1 MSEGQL
7 KCCGSAL
14 FLKKRYGVG
23 YHMTL
28 VKDTNFNENK
38 TLGLV
43 SEMIPTSKLTSN
55 VGAEVGYILESESS
69 KQFKPLFQCLEE
81 KQQEFGISSF
91 GVSVT
96 TLEEVFLKV
105 GENAEVEANELNGH
119 VKGEKEHL
127 HMADSSESRLDPD
140 RMLSGMALKIS
151 QFKAMFMK
159 RLLHSMR
166 EKKALITQIIL
177 PLLLV
182 LCGLLLAMS
191 TGSQEEDPKL
201 EMSVKMLK
209 DKSDQLYGYFV
220 DFRPNSYKKDA
231 DMYNQMSKSYY
242 DSVSVTFS
250 DKTADVARIQHNNTG
265 ANINVLFGKGS
276 YSGVVSAEKTEC
288 CNYKYL
294 VLNEQCR
301 TAFSSLAEV
310 KRICGETPSNLGYKS
325 CLPCLEKGSRDCK
338 SIYTPYVSQLYNAS
352 QLTHPEFQEYIMEEA
367 ANDVSTYFKERVVAM
382 ATHLSLTNET
392 IHKVWYSNQG
402 WHTLPSALSASSNIL
417 LRYYTNS
424 TGYKITANNHPLPRN
439 TIEKTVKTQQNTDVF
454 FLMIFIA
461 MAASFVAASFVTFI
475 VTEKTSKAKH
485 IQFVSG
491 VDSVVYWSA
500 TFCWDF
506 INYLVPATLIFILIC
521 AFDLDYFNDDLG
533 AVCLSLI
540 MFGLSVLPFVYL
552 LSFAFTSAVIA
563 YAVIAL
569 LLMIISLAMI
579 IAVFIVNLLNEDD
592 IFVIMHHIFLLFPTY
607 AFPQALFDIT
617 MNYNNRKTCLSSA
630 RAQLTCVSRGTEYV
644 DNVVTWSRPGIGVH
658 CFYMFMEF
666 VVYSLLVFLIEEGFF
681 IRYVIG
687 RPVTNAFVA
696 KEGEDSDVQQE
707 RQKVFDLT
715 EDEIADKSLVVK
727 DLTKVYRTT
736 GMTAVDH
743 LNFAIPKAECFGLLG
758 VNGAGKTTTF
768 GMLTGE
774 LGISDGTAYMYG
786 YNIQT
791 NIKQVQQRLGYCPQ
805 FDALVE
811 TLTGREMLRMF
822 ARLRGIP
829 SYMIEE
835 VVKSVVD
842 QLNLANWADKLC
854 GTYSG
859 GNKRK
864 LSTAMALVGDPP
876 IVFLDEP
883 TSGMDPTSR
892 RFLWNTL
899 SALLNSGRSIVLTSH
914 SMEEC
919 EALCTRLV
927 IMVNGQLKCIGSI
940 QHLKSRFGQGYTVM
954 MKISSQPPQQQ
965 NGHTNPGYDSTI
977 YDGAQ
982 PSNNQ
987 LAPPPGS
994 LAKSSSM
1001 QNLALATNTVKEFMN
1016 KHFEGAYLIEERQGL
1031 LQYQIIN
1038 NELRWSQMFGTLEE
1052 NASSLGIIDY
1062 SVSQTSLEQV
1072 FINFAKFQHAEERIV
1087 NKGCCSC
1094 ACF

>member
-1 MSEGQL
+1 LFPATSGTATINGKNTVTEMDSIRASLGLCPQHNVLFDRLTVKEHLEFFTALKGIPNSVAKPEIMQMIKDIELVEKADSRSATLSGGMKRKLCCAIALIGGSETVFLDEPTSGMDPYARRATWDLLQKYRENKTIILTTHFMDEADYLGDRIAIMSEGQL

-325 CLPCLEKGSRDCK
+325 F
-338 SIYTPYVSQLYNAS
+338 T
-352 QLTHPEFQEYIMEEA
+352 
-367 ANDVSTYFKERVVAM
+367 
-382 ATHLSLTNET
+382 
-392 IHKVWYSNQG
+392 
-402 WHTLPSALSASSNIL
+402 
-417 LRYYTNS
+417 
-424 TGYKITANNHPLPRN
+424 
-439 TIEKTVKTQQNTDVF
+439 
-454 FLMIFIA
+454 
-461 MAASFVAASFVTFI
+461 
-475 VTEKTSKAKH
+475 
-485 IQFVSG
+485 
-491 VDSVVYWSA
+491 
-500 TFCWDF
+500 
-506 INYLVPATLIFILIC
+506 
-521 AFDLDYFNDDLG
+521 
-533 AVCLSLI
+533 
-540 MFGLSVLPFVYL
+540 MF
-552 LSFAFTSAVIA
+552 
-563 YAVIAL
+563 
-569 LLMIISLAMI
+569 
-579 IAVFIVNLLNEDD
+579 
-592 IFVIMHHIFLLFPTY
+592 
-607 AFPQALFDIT
+607 
-617 MNYNNRKTCLSSA
+617 R
-630 RAQLTCVSRGTEYV
+630 
-644 DNVVTWSRPGIGVH
+644 
-658 CFYMFMEF
+658 
-666 VVYSLLVFLIEEGFF
+666 
-681 IRYVIG
+681 
-687 RPVTNAFVA
+687 
-696 KEGEDSDVQQE
+696 
-707 RQKVFDLT
+707 
-715 EDEIADKSLVVK
+715 
-727 DLTKVYRTT
+727 
-736 GMTAVDH
+736 
-743 LNFAIPKAECFGLLG
+743 
-758 VNGAGKTTTF
+758 
-768 GMLTGE
+768 
-774 LGISDGTAYMYG
+774 
-786 YNIQT
+786 
-791 NIKQVQQRLGYCPQ
+791 
-805 FDALVE
+805 
-811 TLTGREMLRMF
+811 
-822 ARLRGIP
+822 
-829 SYMIEE
+829 
-835 VVKSVVD
+835 
-842 QLNLANWADKLC
+842 
-854 GTYSG
+854 
-859 GNKRK
+859 
-864 LSTAMALVGDPP
+864 
-876 IVFLDEP
+876 
-883 TSGMDPTSR
+883 
-892 RFLWNTL
+892 
-899 SALLNSGRSIVLTSH
+899 
-914 SMEEC
+914 
-919 EALCTRLV
+919 
-927 IMVNGQLKCIGSI
+927 
-940 QHLKSRFGQGYTVM
+940 
-954 MKISSQPPQQQ
+954 
-965 NGHTNPGYDSTI
+965 
-977 YDGAQ
+977 
-982 PSNNQ
+982 
-987 LAPPPGS
+987 
-994 LAKSSSM
+994 
-1001 QNLALATNTVKEFMN
+1001 
-1016 KHFEGAYLIEERQGL
+1016 
-1031 LQYQIIN
+1031 
-1038 NELRWSQMFGTLEE
+1038 
-1052 NASSLGIIDY
+1052 
-1062 SVSQTSLEQV
+1062 
-1072 FINFAKFQHAEERIV
+1072 ERI
-1087 NKGCCSC
+1087 
-1094 ACF
+1094 